1 MKHTVYQHATGFLIG
16 CLFLMPSAYSALSL
30 DRTRVI
36 FNDEEQSAT
45 VMLMNQNAENPF
57 LAQSWLTD
65 DQHNKVTTPLMVLPP
80 LQRIEAKGY
89 SLIRLVKTEQI
100 SQLPTDRES
109 LFYLNVREIPPKTD
123 KPNVLQIAIQSEIK
137 VFFRPRG
144 VKPAKDEIW
153 QEKLIVRKTGNTFQV
168 ENPTPYYITVSG
180 ILKQPKTTRTTP
192 TSLLKGKAFMVAPR
206 STLSVEV
213 NDGAVERF
221 YLYYVNDYG
230 GHLELPFTCAQNQC
244 QPVIRK

>member
-1 MKHTVYQHATGFLIG
+1 MKYPSYRRTAGIFIG
-16 CLFLMPSAYSALSL
+16 CLLLIPSAYSALSL

-36 FNDEEQSAT
+36 FNDDEQSAT

-65 DQHNKVTTPLMVLPP
+65 ERRNKVTSPLMVLPP

-100 SQLPTDRES
+100 TQLPTDRES
-109 LFYLNVREIPPKTD
+109 LFYLNVREIPPKTE
-123 KPNVLQIAIQSEIK
+123 KANVLQIAIQSEIK

-153 QEKLIVRKTGNTFQV
+153 QKKLLIKKTGNVFQV
-168 ENPTPYYITVSG
+168 ENPTPYYITVSS
-180 ILKQPKTTRTTP
+180 ILKQPKVANANP
-192 TSLLKGKAFMVAPR
+192 ANLLKGNAFMVAPR
-206 STLSVEV
+206 STLPVEI
-213 NDGAVERF
+213 NDGAINRF

-230 GHLELPFTCAQNQC
+230 GHVALPFTCAQNQC
-244 QPVIRK
+244 QPITDE

>member
-1 MKHTVYQHATGFLIG
+1 
-16 CLFLMPSAYSALSL
+16 
-30 DRTRVI
+30 
-36 FNDEEQSAT
+36 
-45 VMLMNQNAENPF
+45 MLMNQNAENPF

-65 DQHNKVTTPLMVLPP
+65 ERRNKVISPLMVLPP

-89 SLIRLVKTEQI
+89 SLIRLVKTDKI
-100 SQLPTDRES
+100 NQLPTDRES

-153 QEKLIVRKTGNTFQV
+153 QEKLIVRKTGSTFQV

-180 ILKQPKTTRTTP
+180 ILKQPKATRANP
-192 TSLLKGKAFMVAPR
+192 TSLLKDNAFMVAPR
-206 STLSVEV
+206 STLSVKV
-213 NDGAVERF
+213 NDGAVDRF

-244 QPVIRK
+244 QPAIRK

>member
-1 MKHTVYQHATGFLIG
+1 MKHSFYQSAIGFLIG

-65 DQHNKVTTPLMVLPP
+65 IRHNKVNTPLMVLPP

-89 SLIRLVKTEQI
+89 SLIRLVKSEQI
-100 SQLPTDRES
+100 SQLPADRES
-109 LFYLNVREIPPKTD
+109 LFYLNVREIPPKTE

-144 VKPAKDEIW
+144 IKPAKDEIW
-153 QEKLIVRKTGNTFQV
+153 QEKLIVRKAGNTFQV
-168 ENPTPYYITVSG
+168 ENPTPYYITVSS
-180 ILKQPKTTRTTP
+180 ILKQPKATRANP
-192 TSLLKGKAFMVAPR
+192 ASLLKGSAFMVAPR
-206 STLSVEV
+206 STLTVEV
-213 NDGAVERF
+213 NDGAVNRF

-230 GHLELPFTCAQNQC
+230 GHMELPFICAQNLC
-244 QPVIRK
+244 QPVPQK

>member
-1 MKHTVYQHATGFLIG
+1 MKYPSYRRATGFIIG

-36 FNDEEQSAT
+36 FNDDEQSAT

-65 DQHNKVTTPLMVLPP
+65 ERHNKVTTPLMVLPP

-100 SQLPTDRES
+100 TQLPTDRES
-109 LFYLNVREIPPKTD
+109 LFYLNVREIPPKAE

-137 VFFRPRG
+137 VFFRPRS

-153 QEKLIVRKTGNTFQV
+153 QEKLTVRKTGNAFQV
-168 ENPTPYYITVSG
+168 ENPTPYYITVSS
-180 ILKQPKTTRTTP
+180 ILKQPKATRANP
-192 TSLLKGKAFMVAPR
+192 TSLLKGNAFMIAPR

-213 NDGAVERF
+213 NDGSVDRF

-230 GHLELPFTCAQNQC
+230 GHLELPFACAQNQC

>member
-1 MKHTVYQHATGFLIG
+1 MKHTVYQRAAGFLIG
-16 CLFLMPSAYSALSL
+16 CLLLIPSAYSALSL

-65 DQHNKVTTPLMVLPP
+65 ERHNKITTPLMVLPP

-180 ILKQPKTTRTTP
+180 ILKQSKATHANP
-192 TSLLKGKAFMVAPR
+192 TSLLKGNAFMVAPR
-206 STLSVEV
+206 STLSIEV
-213 NDGAVERF
+213 NDGTVNRF